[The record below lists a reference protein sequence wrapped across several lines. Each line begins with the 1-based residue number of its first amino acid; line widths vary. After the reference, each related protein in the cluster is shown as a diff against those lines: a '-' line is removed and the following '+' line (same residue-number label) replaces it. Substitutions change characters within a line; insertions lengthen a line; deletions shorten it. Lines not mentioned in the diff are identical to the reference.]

1 MNDDY
6 SFKIALV
13 GGPAVGKSSLI
24 SKFTKNE
31 FSHGYKQTINVNSSN
46 KDLVVN
52 GKKINLL
59 IQELGGQ
66 HRFKQLKKNV
76 FKNSPEGLILV
87 YDLERPNLLNNLEYW
102 IRVNKENNKDYN
114 KCQTILLGNKLD
126 KYVED
131 EETDELINKFLK
143 EHKEEIKAY
152 YKTSAMTGE
161 NVKKAFR
168 NLINL
173 ILEKK

>member
-1 MNDDY
+1 MNNDY

-13 GGPAVGKSSLI
+13 GGSAVGKSSLI
-24 SKFTKNE
+24 SKFTKND
-31 FSHGYKQTINVNSSN
+31 FSYGYKPTININSSN

-59 IQELGGQ
+59 IQELGGDSK
-66 HRFKQLKKNV
+66 FKSFKKKI

-102 IRVNKENNKDYN
+102 IRVNKKNNKDYN

-126 KYVED
+126 KHVED
-131 EETDELINKFLK
+131 EETNKLINNFLK
-143 EHKEEIKAY
+143 EHKEEIKTY
-152 YKTSAMTGE
+152 YQTSAMTGE

-173 ILEKK
+173 ILENE